1 MDILKFLVSKH
12 LLSKEQADQ
21 ARAEMEISGD
31 RAEDVLL
38 AKHFIDEELLF
49 QSKAE
54 ALNVLYKQ
62 INPDDVPLKVLELIP
77 VDSAKYYRM
86 VPVAKENGFLEI
98 GMVYPEDMQAQE
110 ALQFLARG
118 SSFSYRVALITPT
131 MFDRLMRQYRN
142 LQSEVKKALE
152 ELDEELKQQ
161 DKRAGGAPRGRAS
174 EEGDRIV
181 EEAPV
186 TKMVAVILRNAV
198 EGDASDVH
206 IEPLQDKVRVRFRF
220 LGELHSSLFLPAK
233 IQQAIVARIKILA
246 SMKIDETRIPQDGR
260 FSTQV
265 GGRSID
271 FRVATFP
278 TPFGEKIAIRVLDPK
293 SAFKDFVDLGISG
306 ANLERIKKASK
317 RPFGLILVTGPTG
330 SGKSTTLYAI
340 LRSLNKETVNIVS
353 LEDPVEYFIEGV
365 NQSQIHPDIGYDF
378 ASGLRQILRQDPNI
392 IMVGEVRDNETAKL
406 VIHAALTGHVVLST
420 LHTNNSVGV
429 IPRLLDMGVDKYLIP
444 ATLVLALAQR
454 LVRRLCDK
462 CKEKK
467 KPEPAIQTMIAREI
481 ADFPPSAQNTIP
493 PQYQNIKPQDI
504 ETYHAIGCKECGSS
518 GFSGRIAVVET
529 LEITEEVSQLALGG
543 APEAKIAQKAQ
554 EQGMTTMRQDGMV
567 KVLDGVTTIEEILR
581 ITAE

>member
-1 MDILKFLVSKH
+1 MDILKLLVAKH

-21 ARAEMEISGD
+21 VKTEMETSGD
-31 RAEDVLL
+31 RAEEVLL
-38 AKHFIDEELLF
+38 TKHLIDEELLF
-49 QSKAE
+49 QNKAE
-54 ALNVLYKQ
+54 ALNVFYKR
-62 INPDDVPLKVLELIP
+62 INPDEVPLKVLELIP

-86 VPVAKENGFLEI
+86 VPVAKEDGSLEI
-98 GMVYPEDMQAQE
+98 GMVYPEDTQAQE

-118 SSFSYRVALITPT
+118 SSFSYRVVLITPT
-131 MFDRLMRQYRN
+131 IFDRLMHQYRN

-161 DKRAGGAPRGRAS
+161 DKKAGVGSRARMG
-174 EEGDRIV
+174 EEGNRIV

-220 LGELHSSLFLPAK
+220 LGELHSSLFLPIK

-265 GGRSID
+265 GGRNID

-293 SAFKDFVDLGISG
+293 SAFKDFEDLGISG
-306 ANLERIKKASK
+306 ANLARIKKASK
-317 RPFGLILVTGPTG
+317 RPFGLILVSGPTG
-330 SGKSTTLYAI
+330 SGKSTTLYAV
-340 LRSLNKETVNIVS
+340 LRSLNKESVNIVS

-429 IPRLLDMGVDKYLIP
+429 IPRLLDIDRKS
-444 ATLVLALAQR
+444 TR
-454 LVRRLCDK
+454 LN
-462 CKEKK
+462 
-467 KPEPAIQTMIAREI
+467 
-481 ADFPPSAQNTIP
+481 S
-493 PQYQNIKPQDI
+493 
-504 ETYHAIGCKECGSS
+504 
-518 GFSGRIAVVET
+518 
-529 LEITEEVSQLALGG
+529 
-543 APEAKIAQKAQ
+543 
-554 EQGMTTMRQDGMV
+554 
-567 KVLDGVTTIEEILR
+567 
-581 ITAE
+581 